1 MVMRVWVHHPDVARN
16 PVRIT
21 IATPCGTVVERTL
34 SSTEPLSIGLELPP
48 DERIFD
54 AIVRVSR
61 TWHPSAY
68 GQRDPRELGAGVT
81 ADFVPDR
88 KRVLE
93 EGSVYRV
100 EECRRGDL
108 L

>member
-1 MVMRVWVHHPDVARN
+1 MHVWVHHPDVSRD
-16 PVRIT
+16 PVRVT
-21 IATPCGTVVERTL
+21 IATPCGVLVERTL
-34 SSTEPLSIGLELPP
+34 NSTDPLSIGLELPP
-48 DERIFD
+48 DERIFE
-54 AIVRVSR
+54 AVVRVSR
-61 TWHPSAY
+61 TWRPSAF
-68 GQRDPRELGAGVT
+68 GQRDRRELGAGVT

-100 EECRRGDL
+100 PQCNRGDL